1 MYEQTSHVTLCIQSW
16 LCLLQIELMSR
27 KNAKSQLR
35 LDQLYFSPCEIND
48 GKVDKEPEGEGEGR
62 VKKEI
67 RKSLLKP
74 DS

>member
-1 MYEQTSHVTLCIQSW
+1 
-16 LCLLQIELMSR
+16 MSR

-48 GKVDKEPEGEGEGR
+48 AKVDKEPEGEGEGR

-67 RKSLLKP
+67 RKSLLKLACAASELNP
-74 DS
+74 AQAN